1 MKIVFAGGGTGG
13 HFYPII
19 AIAER
24 VNKLVVEKKIV
35 KCELYYFSTE
45 PYDKSALY
53 DNNITFK
60 QITAGKWR
68 RYFSIENFLDI
79 PKIFIGIIQAT
90 IKLFLIYPD
99 VVVGKGGY
107 ASFPTLFA
115 ARLLFIPVVIHE
127 SDTHP
132 GRVNIWAKK
141 FAKRVAVSYE
151 SSAQYFPKEKVA
163 YTGHPVRTELIYS
176 QKVGAH
182 EYFGLSS
189 SIQTVWFIGG
199 STGAE
204 KINNIVLE
212 ALPHLVGKYQVIH
225 IVGVNN
231 MKIVEIEANAVLAN
245 NANKNRYKILPY
257 LNILGMRMASGAADL
272 VVSRA
277 GSTIFEIAYWQLP
290 SIIIPIS
297 KEVSHD
303 QETNAFNYARTGAC
317 EVIEENNLSESVL
330 FGEIDR
336 ILTHKNVY
344 DSMVAGT
351 KKFANK
357 DGALEIAEEIINI
370 AQSHEN

>member
-68 RYFSIENFLDI
+68 RYFSVNNFLDI
-79 PKIFIGIIQAT
+79 PKIIVGIMQAT

-115 ARLLFIPVVIHE
+115 ARILFIPVIIHE

-141 FAKRVAVSYE
+141 FAKRIAVSYE
-151 SSAQYFPKEKVA
+151 SAAIYFPKNKVA
-163 YTGHPVRTELIYS
+163 YTGQPVRTEIIHP
-176 QKVGAH
+176 QVIGAH
-182 EYFGLSS
+182 EYFNLSS
-189 SIQTVWFIGG
+189 ETKTVFIIGG
-199 STGAE
+199 SSGAE
-204 KINNIVLE
+204 KINNVVLE
-212 ALPHLVGKYQVIH
+212 ALPNLLAKYQVIH
-225 IVGVNN
+225 VVGVANEKL
-231 MKIVEIEANAVLAN
+231 MKIEADAILLN
-245 NANKNRYKILPY
+245 NPNKDKYKILPY
-257 LNILGMRMASGAADL
+257 LNILGMRMAAGAANL
-272 VVSRA
+272 IVSRA
-277 GSTIFEIAYWQLP
+277 GSTIFEIAYWQKP

-297 KEVSHD
+297 KAVSHD
-303 QETNAFNYARTGAC
+303 QESNAFNYAKTGAC
-317 EVIEENNLSESVL
+317 IVMEEENLSASI
-330 FGEIDR
+330 FYGEIDR
-336 ILTHKNVY
+336 ILTHTEITKA
-344 DSMVAGT
+344 MEEGT
-351 KKFANK
+351 KKFAK
-357 DGALEIAEEIINI
+357 QDGALVIAEEIINI
-370 AQSHEN
+370 AISHEK

>member
-68 RYFSIENFLDI
+68 RYFSINNFLDI
-79 PKIFIGIIQAT
+79 PKIIIGIIQAT

-115 ARLLFIPVVIHE
+115 ARILFIPVIIHE

-132 GRVNIWAKK
+132 GRVNMWAKK
-141 FAKRVAVSYE
+141 FAKRIAISYE
-151 SSAQYFPKEKVA
+151 SAAQYFPKDKVA
-163 YTGHPVRTELIYS
+163 YTGQPVRAEIIHP
-176 QKVGAH
+176 QVIGAH
-182 EYFGLSS
+182 EYFNLSS
-189 SIQTVWFIGG
+189 QIKTVFIIGG
-199 STGAE
+199 SSGAE
-204 KINNIVLE
+204 KINNVVLE
-212 ALPHLVGKYQVIH
+212 ALPNLLAKYQVIH
-225 IVGVNN
+225 VVGVANEKI
-231 MKIVEIEANAVLAN
+231 MKIEADAILLN
-245 NANKNRYKILPY
+245 NPNKDKYKILPY
-257 LNILGMRMASGAADL
+257 LNVLGMRMAAGAADL
-272 VVSRA
+272 IVSRA
-277 GSTIFEIAYWQLP
+277 GSMIFEIAYWQKP

-297 KEVSHD
+297 KAVSHD
-303 QETNAFNYARTGAC
+303 QESNAFNYAKAGAC
-317 EVIEENNLSESVL
+317 IVMEEQNLSASI
-330 FGEIDR
+330 FYGEIDR
-336 ILTHKNVY
+336 ILTHTEITTA
-344 DSMVAGT
+344 MEEGT
-351 KKFANK
+351 KKFAK
-357 DGALEIAEEIINI
+357 QDGALVIAEEIINI
-370 AQSHEN
+370 AISHEK